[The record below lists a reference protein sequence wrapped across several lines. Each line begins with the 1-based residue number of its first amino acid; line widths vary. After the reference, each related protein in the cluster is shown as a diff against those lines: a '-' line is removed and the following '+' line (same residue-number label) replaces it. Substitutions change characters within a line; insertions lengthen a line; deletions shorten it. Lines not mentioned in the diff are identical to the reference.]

1 MSTLNQ
7 LQKEASPVYK
17 QNKTKKEGQESLKQG
32 SHGTEETYHLSKEYP
47 DIVKATGGPEP
58 PDPEEAPPEL

>member
-1 MSTLNQ
+1 M
-7 LQKEASPVYK
+7 
-17 QNKTKKEGQESLKQG
+17 KQG

-58 PDPEEAPPEL
+58 PDAEEAPPEL